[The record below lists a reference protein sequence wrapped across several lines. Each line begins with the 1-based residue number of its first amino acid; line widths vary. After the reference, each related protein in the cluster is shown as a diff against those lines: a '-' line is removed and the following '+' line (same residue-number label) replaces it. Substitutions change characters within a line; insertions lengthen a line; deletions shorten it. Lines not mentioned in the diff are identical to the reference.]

1 MSSDIKHNAEGYKD
15 STAYRA
21 IMSVSAEKRKQ
32 NHPRPGADR
41 RAAKDRRQHQ
51 PDCKAYQ
58 QYRDCV
64 RAGLGGHQGGAGSE

>member
-32 NHPRPGADR
+32 MAIQSERDKLIKTLKYVVSISGFVLDGRIKLKHKQSGR
-41 RAAKDRRQHQ
+41 RF
-51 PDCKAYQ
+51 
-58 QYRDCV
+58 
-64 RAGLGGHQGGAGSE
+64 E